1 MLQFFCLVVVY
12 VFCTLIVVCCR
23 ERLIRISIQ
32 HCFRKTALCLFAVDC
47 LVPSEPRIMHILSRN
62 GTAVMIKWAAPVHRN
77 GMLLGYQLYV
87 LYSEQNQDKTSVI
100 NITDNHSNIFQI
112 TGLSMQHFCCKKLHT
127 YLLALM
133 YVIR

>member
-1 MLQFFCLVVVY
+1 
-12 VFCTLIVVCCR
+12 
-23 ERLIRISIQ
+23 
-32 HCFRKTALCLFAVDC
+32 
-47 LVPSEPRIMHILSRN
+47 
-62 GTAVMIKWAAPVHRN
+62 MIKWAAPVHRN